1 MLELLAPAG
10 DMEAFDVAVASGAD
24 AVYLGL
30 DNFNARMKAQNFDC
44 DNIAQVVSRA
54 HFYGVKVYVTINT
67 ILQNCEFKELIE
79 LVKASIDAKVD
90 AFLVQD
96 LGVCKVLKETFDG
109 ICLHAS
115 TQLGV
120 HNLYGAKVA
129 EKAGFSRVVLSR
141 EAKLAD
147 IIEIKNNTNLEI
159 EYFVQGALCIVFSGN
174 CYLSSKEQ
182 GASGNRGLCKQMCRL
197 PYRAEVQGK
206 SCDGYLL
213 SARDL
218 CLYSSLKELADA
230 GVCSFKI
237 EGRLRRNGYVACAVG
252 VYRKALDEVE
262 KGNSPTLD
270 SITENE
276 LKIAFSRG
284 EFLKRAY
291 LDDGTPK
298 VVEKRFNNHVGI
310 KIGTVKSVKEF
321 KDGLFEIAIAT
332 KYPLAKGDGLKFST
346 AKKKRQV
353 LE

>member
-1 MLELLAPAG
+1 M
-10 DMEAFDVAVASGAD
+10 
-24 AVYLGL
+24 
-30 DNFNARMKAQNFDC
+30 
-44 DNIAQVVSRA
+44 
-54 HFYGVKVYVTINT
+54 
-67 ILQNCEFKELIE
+67 
-79 LVKASIDAKVD
+79 
-90 AFLVQD
+90 
-96 LGVCKVLKETFDG
+96 
-109 ICLHAS
+109 
-115 TQLGV
+115 
-120 HNLYGAKVA
+120 
-129 EKAGFSRVVLSR
+129 VLSR

-159 EYFVQGALCIVFSGN
+159 EYFVQGALCIAFSGN

-182 GASGNRGLCKQMCRL
+182 SASGNRGLCKQMCRL

-218 CLYSSLKELADA
+218 CLYSSIKQLADA

-237 EGRLRRNGYVACAVG
+237 EGRLRRNGYVACAVQA
-252 VYRKALDEVE
+252 YRKALDEVE

-298 VVEKRFNNHVGI
+298 VVEKRFNNHIGI

-332 KYPLAKGDGLKFST
+332 KYPLAKGDGLKFFDGE
-346 AKKKRQV
+346 KKRQV